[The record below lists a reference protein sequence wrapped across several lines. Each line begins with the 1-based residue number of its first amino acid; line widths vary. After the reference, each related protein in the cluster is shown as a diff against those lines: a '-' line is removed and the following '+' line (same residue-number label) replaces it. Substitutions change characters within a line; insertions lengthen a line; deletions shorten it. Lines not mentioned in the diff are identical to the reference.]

1 MPNSNFWFIFPYL
14 FFLFFWSFI
23 AEVIRILKFF
33 LIDFV
38 ISLAAMSLEYSL
50 AKAREKQLLKRV
62 LDLQRVIILR
72 SRF

>member
-1 MPNSNFWFIFPYL
+1 M
-14 FFLFFWSFI
+14 
-23 AEVIRILKFF
+23 FF